1 MTDAGR
7 GLFDDPP
14 PAGDEPGA
22 EPSPGRDEPQQAH
35 EAATPHR
42 RATDHPSGASPS
54 VGAPVSPGRVAPAEV
69 HPRSRAAAIPDDAA
83 LVDAPH
89 AAAPPRA
96 DDDGRPVAL
105 RLAGLHLR
113 MGSLALARAELE
125 SLAGR
130 AMLDEPALLDLAEVR
145 WRTGDLAGAGE
156 AANALLARDR
166 DDPLALV
173 IAAES
178 VSALG
183 RPSEA
188 RRLAARALQ
197 GIDGPLDALFAGTPR
212 SLVWPADAV
221 EDPTPA
227 VADAGEPLARPVAAG
242 AAAPPRTRA
251 ATPASTGAAE
261 AFAGGL
267 AALGAG
273 DTAQAAVRLSVALRL
288 EAGYARDV
296 LAAIGDQEVDPALAL
311 VAGDALRL
319 LGRESEAL
327 AAFDL
332 ARGHVHSP
340 AEPHVREAEAA
351 VDAHH
356 DADDAPA

>member
-1 MTDAGR
+1 MSDAGR
-7 GLFDDPP
+7 GLFDETP
-14 PAGDEPGA
+14 PAGGEPRADVGA
-22 EPSPGRDEPQQAH
+22 GS
-35 EAATPHR
+35 
-42 RATDHPSGASPS
+42 
-54 VGAPVSPGRVAPAEV
+54 GAPVGPQPATEPATPDPAHVAPAEV

-89 AAAPPRA
+89 AATPPRA
-96 DDDGRPVAL
+96 DDEGRPVAL
-105 RLAGLHLR
+105 RLAGLHVR

-130 AMLDEPALLDLAEVR
+130 GMLDEPALLDLAEVR

-166 DDPLALV
+166 EDPLALV

-188 RRLAARALQ
+188 RRLAARALDA
-197 GIDGPLDALFAGTPR
+197 IDGPLDALFAGIPR
-212 SLVWPADAV
+212 SLVWPADPVEAPAAV
-221 EDPTPA
+221 T
-227 VADAGEPLARPVAAG
+227 ADAGEPLARPSAPAG
-242 AAAPPRTRA
+242 TAAPRPA
-251 ATPASTGAAE
+251 SATPASTGAAE
-261 AFAGGL
+261 AFAGGR

-273 DTAQAAVRLSVALRL
+273 DTNRAAVRLAVALRL
-288 EAGYARDV
+288 EPGYARDV
-296 LAAIGDQEVDPALAL
+296 LDAVGTQKVDAGLAL

-340 AEPHVREAEAA
+340 EEPHVRQAKA
-351 VDAHH
+351 VDDAHS
-356 DADDAPA
+356 DDTGEAPG

>member
-7 GLFDDPP
+7 GLFDETP
-14 PAGDEPGA
+14 PARPGEP
-22 EPSPGRDEPQQAH
+22 
-35 EAATPHR
+35 
-42 RATDHPSGASPS
+42 ASPDPTH
-54 VGAPVSPGRVAPAEV
+54 VAAPEV
-69 HPRSRAAAIPDDAA
+69 QPRSRAAAIPDDAA

-96 DDDGRPVAL
+96 DDEGRPVAL
-105 RLAGLHLR
+105 RLAGLHVR

-130 AMLDEPALLDLAEVR
+130 GMLDEPALLDLAEVR

-183 RPSEA
+183 RPGEA
-188 RRLAARALQ
+188 RRLADRALH
-197 GIDGPLDALFAGTPR
+197 GIDGPLEPLFAGIPR
-212 SLVWPADAV
+212 SLVWPADPV
-221 EDPTPA
+221 DEPA
-227 VADAGEPLARPVAAG
+227 QAIDDAGEPLARPPAPAGVVAPRVT
-242 AAAPPRTRA
+242 AAS
-251 ATPASTGAAE
+251 PASTGAAE
-261 AFAGGL
+261 AFAGGR

-288 EAGYARDV
+288 EPGYARDV
-296 LAAIGDQEVDPALAL
+296 LDAVGSQKMDPALAL

-340 AEPHVREAEAA
+340 QEPHVRAAEAA
-351 VDAHH
+351 ADRDANG
-356 DADDAPA
+356 DDAAP

>member
-7 GLFDDPP
+7 GLFDETP
-14 PAGDEPGA
+14 PAR
-22 EPSPGRDEPQQAH
+22 RDVAASTDPAH
-35 EAATPHR
+35 VAAT
-42 RATDHPSGASPS
+42 
-54 VGAPVSPGRVAPAEV
+54 EV

-89 AAAPPRA
+89 AAVPPRA
-96 DDDGRPVAL
+96 DDEGRPVAL
-105 RLAGLHLR
+105 RLAGLHVR
-113 MGSLALARAELE
+113 MGTLALARAELE

-130 AMLDEPALLDLAEVR
+130 GMLDEPALLDLAEVR

-183 RPSEA
+183 RPGEA
-188 RRLAARALQ
+188 RRLADRALQ
-197 GIDGPLDALFAGTPR
+197 GIDGPLEPLFAGIPR
-212 SLVWPADAV
+212 SLVWPADPVEEPSAV
-221 EDPTPA
+221 TG
-227 VADAGEPLARPVAAG
+227 DAGEPLARP
-242 AAAPPRTRA
+242 AAPAGGVPRTTA
-251 ATPASTGAAE
+251 GSPASTGAAE
-261 AFAGGL
+261 AFAGGR

-273 DTAQAAVRLSVALRL
+273 ETAEAAVRLSVALRL
-288 EAGYARDV
+288 EPGYARDV
-296 LAAIGDQEVDPALAL
+296 LAAVGTQKMDPALAL

-327 AAFDL
+327 VAFDL
-332 ARGHVHSP
+332 ARGHVHASR
-340 AEPHVREAEAA
+340 ELHVRDAEAA
-351 VDAHH
+351 AQAH
-356 DADDAPA
+356 DDTDDAPA

>member
-1 MTDAGR
+1 
-7 GLFDDPP
+7 
-14 PAGDEPGA
+14 
-22 EPSPGRDEPQQAH
+22 
-35 EAATPHR
+35 
-42 RATDHPSGASPS
+42 
-54 VGAPVSPGRVAPAEV
+54 
-69 HPRSRAAAIPDDAA
+69 
-83 LVDAPH
+83 
-89 AAAPPRA
+89 
-96 DDDGRPVAL
+96 
-105 RLAGLHLR
+105 

-130 AMLDEPALLDLAEVR
+130 GMLDEPALLDLAEVR

-183 RPSEA
+183 RPGEA
-188 RRLAARALQ
+188 RRLAARALE
-197 GIDGPLDALFAGTPR
+197 GIDGPLDPLFAGIPR
-212 SLVWPADAV
+212 SMVWPADAV
-221 EDPTPA
+221 EDPSPA
-227 VADAGEPLARPVAAG
+227 GGDAGEPLARPPVAAG
-242 AAAPPRTRA
+242 AAAPRTQA
-251 ATPASTGAAE
+251 GTPASTGAAE
-261 AFAGGL
+261 AFAGGQ

-273 DTAQAAVRLSVALRL
+273 DTAQAAVRLSVAMRL
-288 EAGYARDV
+288 EPGYARDV
-296 LAAIGDQEVDPALAL
+296 LAAVGGQKVDPALAL

-340 AEPHVREAEAA
+340 REPHVRDAEAA
-351 VDAHH
+351 GDPHDDA
-356 DADDAPA
+356 ADAPA

>member
-7 GLFDDPP
+7 GLFDETP
-14 PAGDEPGA
+14 PAGDVPQPARTSGA
-22 EPSPGRDEPQQAH
+22 DEPHQAD
-35 EAATPHR
+35 ETATPRR
-42 RATDHPSGASPS
+42 RATDHPSA
-54 VGAPVSPGRVAPAEV
+54 VPVSAGAAGSPARVAPDEV
-69 HPRSRAAAIPDDAA
+69 HPRSRVAAIPDDAA

-89 AAAPPRA
+89 AATPPRA
-96 DDDGRPVAL
+96 DDEGRPVAL
-105 RLAGLHLR
+105 RLAGLHVR

-183 RPSEA
+183 RPGEA
-188 RRLAARALQ
+188 RRLAARALD
-197 GIDGPLDALFAGTPR
+197 GIDGPLEPLFAGIPR
-212 SLVWPADAV
+212 SLVWPADPV
-221 EDPTPA
+221 EDQSP
-227 VADAGEPLARPVAAG
+227 VADDAGEPLARPPVAAG
-242 AAAPPRTRA
+242 AVSPRSRA
-251 ATPASTGAAE
+251 GTPASTGAAE
-261 AFAGGL
+261 AYAGGR

-273 DTAQAAVRLSVALRL
+273 DTAQAAVRLGVALRL
-288 EAGYARDV
+288 EPAYARDV
-296 LAAIGDQEVDPALAL
+296 LAAIGDEEVSPALVL

-327 AAFDL
+327 VAFDL

-340 AEPHVREAEAA
+340 QEPHVRDAA
-351 VDAHH
+351 AAGEPDDDA
-356 DADDAPA
+356 ADAPA